1 MFENI
6 PRHCIHINWQQ
17 NLQSNNWVCESQ
29 LVYKNMAN
37 IQLGQIFYVVDT
49 VDCKHISDLVS
60 STIKFSASG
69 NGRQTCLQH
78 MTFELNGY
86 YVLLLLLQ
94 IGFVFMTSK
103 SLLVTCQL
111 WLKKTLHQEVHNKCG
126 KVKYLKNI

>member
-6 PRHCIHINWQQ
+6 PCHCIHINWQQ

-49 VDCKHISDLVS
+49 VDCKHTSDLVS

-69 NGRQTCLQH
+69 NGWQTCLQH
-78 MTFELNGY
+78 MTFELTW
-86 YVLLLLLQ
+86 LLRDFNFIANRFCLYD
-94 IGFVFMTSK
+94 IK
-103 SLLVTCQL
+103 VTPGNMSI
-111 WLKKTLHQEVHNKCG
+111 V
-126 KVKYLKNI
+126 VKENAASRCAQQMWKI